1 MVRDRRAQA
10 FRPDPCIRTHLH
22 AALGLA
28 HYLR

>member
-10 FRPDPCIRTHLH
+10 YRPAARIRTHLH